1 MPIIHFYSQCSTLLI
16 TGYAN
21 PAENNALWQLTA
33 SVSSRVYPSRRGVSL
48 QETREVLGK
57 AYPCYLYIPHHDAGP
72 QRVTFTILFFMS
84 YSLRMFVLVFPDKRS
99 RRRKRRQDAIHTLQL
114 LQPPENGDEITE
126 SDIRQLT

>member
-57 AYPCYLYIPHHDAGP
+57 AYPCYLYIPHHDAG
-72 QRVTFTILFFMS
+72 VIEAVS
-84 YSLRMFVLVFPDKRS
+84 GAIS
-99 RRRKRRQDAIHTLQL
+99 RPRAMNSGK
-114 LQPPENGDEITE
+114 
-126 SDIRQLT
+126 